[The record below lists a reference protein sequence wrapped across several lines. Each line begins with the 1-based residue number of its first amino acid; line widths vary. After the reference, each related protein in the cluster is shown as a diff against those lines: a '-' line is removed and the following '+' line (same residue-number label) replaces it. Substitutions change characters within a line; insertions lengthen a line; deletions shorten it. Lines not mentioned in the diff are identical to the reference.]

1 MGCAVSTSR
10 DKEAVEH
17 SKSIDRVLQRDA
29 ERAAA
34 EVKLLLL
41 GTFILISTIN
51 DCFQLIFGIIANA
64 GIYDMYQ

>member
-17 SKSIDRVLQRDA
+17 SKNIDRVLQRDA

-41 GTFILISTIN
+41 GMFS
-51 DCFQLIFGIIANA
+51 
-64 GIYDMYQ
+64 Y